1 MALPKHMENF
11 VTAMQQVYQFPMT
24 VDENYAVSPGIGT
37 VITEVTR
44 PQCLTSLGRLDWRP
58 PPMKDGHRGRY
69 LWTDAFGVLNFITL
83 FKETSQPHFLVLAAI
98 LVETV
103 HGVLGRTRDLS
114 ARLPGASDETPLA
127 GGLRIGKN
135 EASGSDGDGQYHH
148 YLTLWMLALNRL
160 SIASG
165 EKKYN
170 DQAISLAR
178 ATHPAFMY
186 QRDAPRPQ
194 MVCEGNLDPIN
205 GLVTYRI
212 LQETSGNPE
221 VLKEEISEYQKI
233 VDQKW
238 KGYTSSDTLDLG
250 MTLWTVH
257 WFSDRDDWAKQ
268 LAAAAIRDMRILF
281 HESHYLDLPTAQR
294 LAFRE
299 FGTCLGIRV
308 HPIAELEPVAK
319 HIITDWEGA
328 SRVPIPKKNVEM
340 ESLEPMDLVMYA
352 AALCPGA
359 FKRNY
364 LN

>member
-24 VDENYAVSPGIGT
+24 VDEK
-37 VITEVTR
+37 
-44 PQCLTSLGRLDWRP
+44 LDWRP

-69 LWTDAFGVLNFITL
+69 LWTDAFGVFNFITL
-83 FKETSQPHFLVLAAI
+83 SKETSQPHFLVLAAI

-114 ARLPGASDETPLA
+114 ARLPGASDETPLS

-194 MVCEGNLDPIN
+194 MVWKMSIDLSHPLCRSEGNLDPIN

-257 WFSDRDDWAKQ
+257 WFSDRNDWAKQ

-308 HPIAELEPVAK
+308 HPIAELEAVAK